1 MALTAIDIYKLL
13 PKTNSRKC
21 GQPTCLAF
29 AMQIAAGKASIDQC
43 PTASEEAR
51 EKLSAAAAPPLPKV
65 TIGTGEREVVLG
77 DETVLFR
84 HEKTFYHPTAI
95 AVSIR
100 DDASDEKFASRLAAI
115 RRLSFERVGQSI
127 SVDLVALRCASGDA
141 DRYARAAAAALEATG
156 LPLVLLAPAG
166 PLAAAVEAVAP
177 SRPLLAP
184 PPEDLVPAARLAAER
199 KLPLRVRARGI
210 EGLSA
215 ALADARAAGAVS
227 LVADPSAETPR
238 EAVSFA
244 TNLRRLAILARVRDL
259 AYPSAFDLGGG
270 FPDPFLA
277 AALLVA
283 KYGSLL
289 VLDSADPADLLPLL
303 TLRQNLF
310 TDPQRPIQVEAGVYP
325 IGAPSGI
332 VSRHHHHQLLPHLL
346 HRPRGRRGGE
356 GPRVPAHRR
365 RRRHVGAD
373 GVGRREVHRGV
384 DREDARRVRDR
395 GQGDPPHPHPSR
407 HGGAPLRPDR
417 GAVRVA
423 GPRRPAGVVR
433 PPVVPAP
440 PPARGLPP
448 SQWLTSRGRS
458 ASFPTG

>member
-1 MALTAIDIYKLL
+1 VALTAIDIYKLL
-13 PKTNSRKC
+13 PKTNCRDC
-21 GQPTCLAF
+21 GQATCLAF
-29 AMQIAAGKASIDQC
+29 AMQIAAGKASIDLC

-100 DDASDEKFASRLAAI
+100 DDAPDEEFAARLALI

-127 SVDLVALRCASGDA
+127 SVDLVALRYAG
-141 DRYARAAAAALEATG
+141 RYARAAGAALAATG
-156 LPLVLLAPAG
+156 LPLVLLATAG
-166 PLAAAVEAVAP
+166 PLAAAVDAVAP

-184 PPEDLVPAARLAAER
+184 PPEDLAPAARLAAER
-199 KLPLRVRARGI
+199 KFPLRVRARGI

-215 ALADARAAGAVS
+215 ALADARAAGAMS
-227 LVADPSAETPR
+227 LVADPSPETPR

-244 TNLRRLAILARVRDL
+244 TNLRRLAILGRVRDL

-270 FPDPFLA
+270 FPDPYLA

-310 TDPQRPIQVEAGVYP
+310 TDPQRPIQVEPGVYP
-325 IGAPSGI
+325 VGAPSESSPVI
-332 VSRHHHHQLLPHLL
+332 ITTNFSLTYFTV
-346 HRPRGRRGGE
+346 RGDADAAK
-356 GPRVPAHRR
+356 VPAHLLIADVDGMSVLTAWAAGKFTGESISKMLAECGIGEKVTHRTLILPGMVARLSGKIEELSGWRVLVGPQESSALPSYLRR
-365 RRRHVGAD
+365 
-373 GVGRREVHRGV
+373 
-384 DREDARRVRDR
+384 
-395 GQGDPPHPHPSR
+395 
-407 HGGAPLRPDR
+407 L
-417 GAVRVA
+417 
-423 GPRRPAGVVR
+423 
-433 PPVVPAP
+433 
-440 PPARGLPP
+440 PPAAFLPVHD
-448 SQWLTSRGRS
+448 
-458 ASFPTG
+458 

>member
-13 PKTNSRKC
+13 PKTNCREC

-29 AMQIAAGKASIDQC
+29 AMQVAAGKASIDLC
-43 PTASEEAR
+43 PPASEEAR

-100 DDASDEKFASRLAAI
+100 ADASDEEFASRLAAI
-115 RRLSFERVGQSI
+115 GRLSFERVGQRI
-127 SVDLVALRCASGDA
+127 SVDLVALRCASADA
-141 DRYARAAAAALEATG
+141 GRYARAAAAAREATG

-166 PLAAAVEAVAP
+166 PLAAAVEAVAA

-199 KLPLRVRARGI
+199 KLPLRVRALGI
-210 EGLSA
+210 EGLSV
-215 ALADARAAGAVS
+215 ALADARAAFAAS
-227 LVADPSAETPR
+227 LVADPSPGTPR

-244 TNLRRLAILARVRDL
+244 TNLRRLAILSRNRDL

-289 VLDSADPADLLPLL
+289 VLDSTDPSDLLPLL

-310 TDPQRPIQVEAGVYP
+310 TDPQRPIQVEPGVYP
-325 IGAPSGI
+325 IGAPSESSPVLVTTNFSLTYFTVRGDTEAAK
-332 VSRHHHHQLLPHLL
+332 VPSHLL
-346 HRPRGRRGGE
+346 IADVEGMSVLTAWAAGKFTGESISKMLAECGIAEKVTHRTLILPGMVARLSGRIEELSGWRVLV
-356 GPRVPAHRR
+356 GPQESSALPSYLRR
-365 RRRHVGAD
+365 
-373 GVGRREVHRGV
+373 
-384 DREDARRVRDR
+384 
-395 GQGDPPHPHPSR
+395 
-407 HGGAPLRPDR
+407 
-417 GAVRVA
+417 
-423 GPRRPAGVVR
+423 
-433 PPVVPAP
+433 
-440 PPARGLPP
+440 LPP
-448 SQWLTSRGRS
+448 DAFLPVHG
-458 ASFPTG
+458 